1 MSATLWLRL
10 QSEENLTFKFHHFSF
25 EKNTLT
31 RKHLSRMY
39 TAHLP
44 AIDATVVSTKVSSSE
59 HVCTSLQSGQSGVTR
74 RAVVDPRGTPPSLQT
89 NNFLISC
96 IFGGK
101 SGKFVCWRPRLEGW
115 RPHSG
120 ILDPPLQETPP
131 LERQT
136 DKQTRLKT
144 LPSSNFVCGR

>member
-1 MSATLWLRL
+1 
-10 QSEENLTFKFHHFSF
+10 
-25 EKNTLT
+25 
-31 RKHLSRMY
+31 MY
-39 TAHLP
+39 TAHSP

-59 HVCTSLQSGQSGVTR
+59 HVCTGRQSWQSGVTR

-120 ILDPPLQETPP
+120 ILDPPLQGTPP

-136 DKQTRLKT
+136 DRHD
-144 LPSSNFVCGR
+144 